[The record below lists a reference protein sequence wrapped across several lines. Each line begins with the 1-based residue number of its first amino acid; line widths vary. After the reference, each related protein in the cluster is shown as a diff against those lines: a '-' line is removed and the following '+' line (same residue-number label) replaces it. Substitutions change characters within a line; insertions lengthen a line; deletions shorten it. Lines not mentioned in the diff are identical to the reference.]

1 MTYIYECGDK
11 DIYVWRNS
19 EISDT
24 VTIDNNENGK
34 FTESKCPIVEDDK
47 GQFFT
52 YNNHKIY
59 LDDYKRIS
67 IDYIKYKISRDERI
81 TDSEL
86 CQAIMSEGID
96 SVRFLVPMS
105 PIDMKVNIGNRSI
118 IAIDPSKNKINKVC
132 HIVEEF
138 NRRVEDCYKL
148 KLYSDDGDDTVERYI
163 DWYITDLVSSL
174 MSGYVKIV

>member
-34 FTESKCPIVEDDK
+34 FTESKCPIVE
-47 GQFFT
+47 
-52 YNNHKIY
+52 
-59 LDDYKRIS
+59 
-67 IDYIKYKISRDERI
+67 
-81 TDSEL
+81 
-86 CQAIMSEGID
+86 
-96 SVRFLVPMS
+96 
-105 PIDMKVNIGNRSI
+105 
-118 IAIDPSKNKINKVC
+118 
-132 HIVEEF
+132 EF

-163 DWYITDLVSSL
+163 DWYVTDLVSSL